1 MTNSKAKIPTKPKG
15 FNAITAAISVANVS
29 DALAF
34 YGEVLGAETV
44 DALTVP
50 GTETVVHATA
60 KIAGTTI
67 VLSLDEN
74 ALPHSGTG
82 HVTLYHYLE
91 NVEEAFE
98 QAINNGAVVVSPV
111 ALTWWGEKSATVIDP
126 FGVKWSFAE
135 RTETL
140 NKEERQERFEE
151 LYATPVV
158 DDVVDVDPASIAIEA
173 PVMGAEDAA
182 IEATN

>member
-82 HVTLYHYLE
+82 HVTLYHYLD

-98 QAINNGAVVVSPV
+98 QAINNGAVVVSPI
-111 ALTWWGEKSATVIDP
+111 ALTWWGDLNATVIDP

-140 NKEERQERFEE
+140 NKEERQERFDE
-151 LYATPVV
+151 LCATPVIDEAV
-158 DDVVDVDPASIAIEA
+158 EYEPVNIAVEPTVASVEA
-173 PVMGAEDAA
+173 VEIVAPE
-182 IEATN
+182 